1 MNDLEKGSTREKKKK
16 RQKAHILFES
26 YKLGSLENDL
36 VSSEINIFTFSL
48 YALS

>member
-1 MNDLEKGSTREKKKK
+1 MNDLEKGSTRGKKKK
-16 RQKAHILFES
+16 LKAHILFES